1 VANVNSYPI
10 FETNQVLNDRHLN
23 ELRKYLDEQNRLT
36 RSKLIGIG
44 IVCGFDI
51 SVNDK
56 NHIAISSGCGITSEG
71 FLACLEEEKTTFTYY
86 KDYVNP
92 SGYNM
97 FSEIKT
103 QVLLTKSEDNATA
116 LSTGTF
122 LNDKVVVA
130 LVECVDNKAD
140 TCSAQD
146 CDEHGTWRD
155 FHLRFLLITEKEAIG
170 LLKKVNQELSGVNTS
185 TDMANILNKKH
196 LLDVLAIKRVSCL
209 GKNGIGNL
217 DRFEDLA
224 LLYIK
229 AISGVVEGMVGSNDK
244 KVKGIFESAY
254 NAFKP
259 VLSRT
264 IKESTLQ
271 TSINNLRKVLN
282 DVKNKK
288 QMTQYF
294 YDFVKDMISAYNE
307 FVDKAF
313 DLMDNCCP
321 DDVLF
326 PKHLFLGKAKS
337 YSGCEPSIYRSYFKQ
352 PPIYNGNNE
361 RLVEVVRLF
370 EKILLMIDALSLDKI
385 EVNKNVRIT
394 PSLGPMEAL
403 SERAIPY
410 YYNVKDKQGS
420 LFEYWNYDK
429 YRRCKADLNLSYHSH
444 HYSKKDIIENPLCYS
459 LDAYPF
465 FRIEGHQGKKLE
477 IVSDKLTQLI
487 NDNNLPIKFIALKL
501 GSISDEKIG
510 GFNCKFEDL
519 DLIYASLRSEIIC
532 MLKKE
537 IAFFAN
543 LETITPKAVYKVE
556 GATGVSGKVTNES
569 GKALKDINVAIKENP
584 TKWQSETSADGTFQ
598 IINMIPKRYT
608 LIITAKGYKSQK
620 AGIGIKKD
628 QILDKNFQLQRPKKN
643 VRIVGNVA
651 YPLISSHISPE
662 TFTGLLSSV
671 EHNEHGVENDA
682 LSYSTALPGIT
693 TMKVA
698 KSSMLAGEFL
708 EESITGVSF
717 ENSIGKIY
725 EEYSTSSDAT
735 DPSGFAFN
743 YLKEF
748 PQYVEL
754 LKPEIFVHRVSYPIQ
769 MVQLIEKLSGTITD
783 NLNDFDF
790 EKFNNNYKVLSELAT
805 KYKKGIEGD
814 LRNPEYKAH
823 GKENEIL
830 EHLNNLIDHC
840 SINKMEPLITAYTK
854 RALEIKK
861 LTLFTNYLEKHPG
874 AEHLAGVEKGGT
886 FILVY
891 DEKNIVVADFALPY
905 ICCSD
910 CPPVTIVIS
919 TNGDPSQN
927 VEFKLPV
934 NTFCKSDKN
943 EYKFIINPTGGE
955 ITGAVVRKDE
965 QTGDYY
971 FSSSHKDVPAEKM
984 QLTYNVNDLTATLDI
999 EVLDPVSAFKVKDI
1013 KLVDNGIYSATFDNQ
1028 SNGANTYQWEFGDGQ
1043 KSEDEVPEINFE
1055 NVEPGME
1062 IPVKLAVSMDGL
1074 CQHVST
1080 GVVVIPVPVSVE
1092 FKLPQTTYF
1101 KKDQNKYPFST
1112 SPSGG
1117 KVSGNGVEEIDS
1129 VFHFVPSN
1137 PDVNVGT
1144 VSFTYTLGSSEATLQ
1159 VNVLNPIAAF
1169 RVKEIISEGE
1179 QFHITF
1185 INRSKDTNRYQWIYN
1200 EEVFSKKEEPRL
1212 VVTDVRPGQK
1222 IEVTLTASMDGQ
1234 FSDTFT
1240 ETITLPRT

>member
-10 FETNQVLNDRHLN
+10 FEPNQVLNDRHLN

-36 RSKLIGIG
+36 RSKLIGVG
-44 IVCGFDI
+44 IVCGFDM
-51 SVNDK
+51 SVNNK

-71 FLACLEEEKTTFTYY
+71 FLACLEEEKTTFTHY
-86 KDYVNP
+86 KDYENP
-92 SGYNM
+92 SGYNI

-103 QVLLTKSEDNATA
+103 RVLLTKSEDNATA

-155 FHLRFLLITEKEAIG
+155 FHLRFLLIAEKDAIG
-170 LLKKVNQELSGVNTS
+170 LLKKVNQELSGANTS

-196 LLDVLAIKRVSCL
+196 LLADLAIKRVSCL
-209 GKNGIGNL
+209 SKKGIGNL
-217 DRFEDLA
+217 DKFEDLA

-264 IKESTLQ
+264 IKESKLQ
-271 TSINNLRKVLN
+271 TSIKSLRIVLN
-282 DVKNKK
+282 DIKNKK

-313 DLMDNCCP
+313 DLMDNCCS

-352 PPIYNGNNE
+352 PSIYNGNSE

-370 EKILLMIDALSLDKI
+370 EKILLMIDALSLDEI
-385 EVNKNVRIT
+385 EENKDVRIT

-403 SERAIPY
+403 SESAIPY
-410 YYNVKDKQGS
+410 YYNVTGKQGN

-444 HYSKKDIIENPLCYS
+444 NYSKKDIIGNPLCYN

-477 IVSDKLTQLI
+477 IVSDRLTQLI

-501 GSISDEKIG
+501 GSVNDEDIG
-510 GFNCKFEDL
+510 DLNCKFEDL
-519 DLIYASLRSEIIC
+519 DLIYATLRSEIIC

-543 LETITPKAVYKVE
+543 LETITPKAVYKDE
-556 GATGVSGKVTNES
+556 GSTGVSGKVTNES
-569 GKALKDINVAIKENP
+569 GKALKDVNVAVEESP
-584 TKWQSETSADGTFQ
+584 AKWQSDTSADGTFK
-598 IINMIPKRYT
+598 IININPKRYT

-620 AGIGIKKD
+620 TAIEIKKD

-651 YPLISSHISPE
+651 YPLIYSPISPE

-671 EHNEHGVENDA
+671 EHNAHVVKNNA
-682 LSYSTALPGIT
+682 LSDSTVLPGIT

-725 EEYSTSSDAT
+725 EEYSASSDAT
-735 DPSGFAFN
+735 DSSGFAFN

-754 LKPEIFVHRVSYPIQ
+754 LKPEIFVNRVSYPIQ
-769 MVQLIEKLSGTITD
+769 IVQLIENLFGKIAD
-783 NLNDFDF
+783 NLKDFDF

-805 KYKKGIEGD
+805 KYKQGIEED
-814 LRNPEYKAH
+814 LKNPEYKAH

-919 TNGDPSQN
+919 TNGGPPQN
-927 VEFKLPV
+927 MEFKLPV
-934 NTFCKSDKN
+934 NTFCKSDKK
-943 EYKFIINPTGGE
+943 EYKFILNPTGGE
-955 ITGAVVRKDE
+955 VAGAAVRKDA
-965 QTGDYY
+965 QTGDYF
-971 FSSSHKDVPAEKM
+971 FSPSHEDVPAEEI
-984 QLTYNVNDLTATLDI
+984 QLTYKVNDQTATLDI
-999 EVLDPVSAFKVKDI
+999 EVLDPISVFKIKNI
-1013 KLVDNGIYSATFDNQ
+1013 KLVDNGIYSATFDNL
-1028 SNGANTYQWEFGDGQ
+1028 STGANTYLWEFGDGQ
-1043 KSEDEVPEINFE
+1043 KSDDEEPEIAFE

-1062 IPVKLAVSMDGL
+1062 IK
-1074 CQHVST
+1074 
-1080 GVVVIPVPVSVE
+1080 VI
-1092 FKLPQTTYF
+1092 
-1101 KKDQNKYPFST
+1101 
-1112 SPSGG
+1112 
-1117 KVSGNGVEEIDS
+1117 
-1129 VFHFVPSN
+1129 
-1137 PDVNVGT
+1137 
-1144 VSFTYTLGSSEATLQ
+1144 
-1159 VNVLNPIAAF
+1159 
-1169 RVKEIISEGE
+1169 
-1179 QFHITF
+1179 
-1185 INRSKDTNRYQWIYN
+1185 
-1200 EEVFSKKEEPRL
+1200 
-1212 VVTDVRPGQK
+1212 
-1222 IEVTLTASMDGQ
+1222 LTASMDGRCQ
-1234 FSDTFT
+1234 NISTGIVKIPDLERLEFSLPQKTFFKKDKERYPFSLSHAEGKVT
-1240 ETITLPRT
+1240 GDGVVRVEGVSNFARLLQM